1 MQLRLE
7 MTVEPFI
14 DGQLGPHVLA
24 AIGALRAAGLQPDV
38 GPFGTT
44 VEAPLQ
50 RIAPALGSLIS
61 AAFEE
66 QASSITVS
74 VSRVSL
80 MSPEVRAFLD
90 AVRPALVKLG
100 ATLVEPERMRV
111 DDEALYWQGAV
122 VAGVRAGEA
131 SPDLANAVAR
141 LLERAEHRFGAPLG
155 ELTRE
160 QKQLAARWL
169 DEHGAFSLRNAT
181 ELIADALGVSR
192 GTVYNY
198 LSVVRNRSPDSRS
211 AANSLDEPN

>member
-1 MQLRLE
+1 

-90 AVRPALVKLG
+90 AVRPATGEFLV
-100 ATLVEPERMRV
+100 AMNPSTL
-111 DDEALYWQGAV
+111 DAWL
-122 VAGVRAGEA
+122 
-131 SPDLANAVAR
+131 PDGPV
-141 LLERAEHRFGAPLG
+141 
-155 ELTRE
+155 
-160 QKQLAARWL
+160 
-169 DEHGAFSLRNAT
+169 
-181 ELIADALGVSR
+181 ADAGR
-192 GTVYNY
+192 
-198 LSVVRNRSPDSRS
+198 VVLVTIK
-211 AANSLDEPN
+211 AA